1 MSTRSSATPSRE
13 LAEWAAALEW
23 SSVPPDVR
31 EQVPLR
37 VLDTTGLI
45 AIGSVTPAVRAA
57 KALAGS
63 SVVGVGAGTSEQG
76 AAGAQHTGSSMVGAG
91 TTRVTPAYAAMV
103 HGVAAHCRDFD
114 DTFVDSVI
122 HAGSVVVPTA
132 LAVAESVSASA
143 EDFGVSIVAGYEM
156 AARIGAVAGRRFHA
170 RNLHATGVVGP
181 IAAAVTAGR
190 LLALTGEQ
198 MSWAIGLAA
207 SMSGGLMAFT
217 IDGGWSKWLHAG
229 WAAHGGIVAAQLAAK
244 GFRGPEH
251 VLAGG
256 KDLFSAL
263 LHGEA
268 LDRSILTRELGHTWF
283 GARAEFKY
291 YPCAHVIHPYIDAV
305 LEIVTRHDLQAN
317 EIASIEC
324 AIAPWAAAI
333 VAEPRAAK
341 LRFDSELE
349 AIASLPYQLA
359 VAVADRRVD
368 LGALDEAQRARPDL
382 LDIATRIVHC
392 NDPAL
397 GQGFDGR
404 IEVRTTSGA
413 CHSMEVAMP
422 GSDAR
427 RLREKF
433 THHVQPL
440 LDDAPRG
447 DASAASVALELSSGP
462 PDWRSSISLLASLRV
477 AA

>member
-1 MSTRSSATPSRE
+1 MVSAVDADLVTPSRR
-13 LAEWAAALEW
+13 LGEWAAILQWKDLPETART
-23 SSVPPDVR
+23 PVR
-31 EQVPLR
+31 LR
-37 VLDTTGLI
+37 VLDTMGL
-45 AIGSVTPAVRAA
+45 V
-57 KALAGS
+57 
-63 SVVGVGAGTSEQG
+63 
-76 AAGAQHTGSSMVGAG
+76 MVGAG
-91 TTRVTPAYAAMV
+91 TPAVTAARAALVPAHGLSAAAGVSGSTVVGGGAGRMAPGTAALI

-122 HAGSVVVPTA
+122 HPGSVVVPAA
-132 LAVAESVSASA
+132 LAVAEAVSARA
-143 EDFGVSIVAGYEM
+143 EDFAVAIVAGYEV

-170 RNLHATGVVGP
+170 RGLHATGVVGP

-190 LLALTGEQ
+190 ILGLSGEQ

-229 WAAHGGIVAAQLAAK
+229 WAAQGGISAAYLAQQ

-256 KDLFSAL
+256 LDLYSAFLHGDGVERSAL
-263 LHGEA
+263 TQ
-268 LDRSILTRELGHTWF
+268 DLGLSWP

-305 LEIVTRHDLQAN
+305 LELVRRHDLLA
-317 EIASIEC
+317 EDIECIEC

-359 VAVADRRVD
+359 VAVLRRRVD
-368 LGALDEAQRARPDL
+368 LGALTAEQRAQADL
-382 LDIATRIVHC
+382 RSMAERIVHRS
-392 NDPAL
+392 DPRL
-397 GQGFDGR
+397 GRGFDGR
-404 IEVRTTSGA
+404 VELRTRAGA
-413 CHSMEVAMP
+413 CYGLEVAMP
-422 GSDAR
+422 GSDAG

-433 THHVQPL
+433 IANAAVHGT
-440 LDDAPRG
+440 AWAR
-447 DASAASVALELSSGP
+447 SAAEALLADEL
-462 PDWRSSISLLASLRV
+462 PDWRVAASLLAGMALPG
-477 AA
+477 